1 MIEKLVLNMAIE
13 SMKDNFL
20 ALDDEQKQSEFCK
33 LLDEN
38 QALKE
43 QQKRFMNYLNDSIKE
58 LEEENTDTIGN
69 ALNSSIIVI
78 IKAVLRN
85 YKEIIGVS
93 DDKK

>member
-1 MIEKLVLNMAIE
+1 MIDKMIVNMAIE

-20 ALDDEQKQSEFCK
+20 ALNDEQKQNEFCK

-43 QQKRFMNYLNDSIKE
+43 RQKRFMDYLNDSIKA

-85 YKEIIGVS
+85 YKEIVG
-93 DDKK
+93 DD

>member
-1 MIEKLVLNMAIE
+1 MIDKMIVNMAIK

-20 ALDDEQKQSEFCK
+20 ALNDEQKQSEFCK

-43 QQKRFMNYLNDSIKE
+43 RQKRFMNYLNDSIRE
-58 LEEENTDTIGN
+58 LEEEKTDTIGN

-85 YKEIIGVS
+85 YKEIIG
-93 DDKK
+93 DDE

>member
-1 MIEKLVLNMAIE
+1 MIDKMIVNMAIK

-20 ALDDEQKQSEFCK
+20 ALNDEQKQSEFCK

-43 QQKRFMNYLNDSIKE
+43 RQKRFMNYLNDSIRE
-58 LEEENTDTIGN
+58 LEEEKTDTIGN

-85 YKEIIGVS
+85 YKEIIGEENEL
-93 DDKK
+93 

>member
-20 ALDDEQKQSEFCK
+20 ALDDEQKQSKFCK

>member
-1 MIEKLVLNMAIE
+1 MIEKMIVNMAIK

-20 ALDDEQKQSEFCK
+20 ALNDEQKQSEICK

-43 QQKRFMNYLNDSIKE
+43 RQKRFMNYLNDSIRE

-85 YKEIIGVS
+85 YKEIIG
-93 DDKK
+93 DKENE